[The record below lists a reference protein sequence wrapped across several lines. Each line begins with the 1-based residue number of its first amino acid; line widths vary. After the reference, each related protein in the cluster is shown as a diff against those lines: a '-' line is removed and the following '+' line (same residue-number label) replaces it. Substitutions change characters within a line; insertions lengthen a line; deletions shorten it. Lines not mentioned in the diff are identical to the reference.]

1 MYNVT
6 LAKGVNHSN
15 PIKTALL
22 TTFNVTC
29 NCKLMRA
36 VKDLE
41 ENSPNYNLKQL
52 EGTSVGDIKAESH
65 RSKIYVL
72 PDECL
77 IY

>member
-1 MYNVT
+1 
-6 LAKGVNHSN
+6 
-15 PIKTALL
+15 
-22 TTFNVTC
+22 
-29 NCKLMRA
+29 MRA

-41 ENSPNYNLKQL
+41 ENSPNYSLKQL

-77 IY
+77 I